1 MSASTGRDGRRH
13 PDRVSTAATGSFGA
27 PAPAGTAT
35 GGTAASGPVT
45 GGVEPLKILVAD
57 DEPAMVGVI
66 GAILGSAGHRI
77 IAAYDGREAMQAVR
91 GGAPGPGS
99 ARPGDAG
106 GRRRRRLSPDPA
118 AGDTP
123 IIVVSGESDLG
134 VTVELLDAGAD
145 DYVRKPFRAAELL
158 ARTRTVVRR
167 RRRAPARDGWIV
179 DRSRHEVAWQGRPI
193 PLTVTEFRLVS
204 RLVDRLGEVVD
215 RADLLAFA
223 WPGVDRPDPLWLKP
237 HMARLRSKL
246 IAAGAPSRPDPR
258 RRLPPRRC
266 GARGPSPLARPIR
279 TVTERSRA
287 PHPSGH
293 RTWATCNR
301 RVADA
306 SPAQPRTRP
315 PIRLASGWVALAP
328 GLTIVGREDA
338 HWSEGR
344 MMRSRI
350 RHGLAAAGIG
360 TALLTILPGTVAAAD
375 GTEVNSGDTA
385 WLLVDRPGDGHA
397 AGAGPVLRRPGAA
410 QERAVDDHAQ
420 LLRPGPR
427 QRRLGRSSASAW
439 PSGRTSTA
447 SG

>member
-1 MSASTGRDGRRH
+1 MPASTRPAGRRH
-13 PDRVSTAATGSFGA
+13 PDRVTTAATGSFGA
-27 PAPAGTAT
+27 PASAGTAT
-35 GGTAASGPVT
+35 GGSAASGLAT

-77 IAAYDGREAMQAVR
+77 IAAYDGREAIKRFEEEHPDLVLLDLAMPGVD
-91 GGAPGPGS
+91 GA
-99 ARPGDAG
+99 DVC
-106 GRRRRRLSPDPA
+106 RRIRA

-215 RADLLAFA
+215 RGDLLAFA

-246 IAAGAPSRPDPR
+246 IAAGAPVPV
-258 RRLPPRRC
+258 
-266 GARGPSPLARPIR
+266 PIR
-279 TVTERSRA
+279 GVGYRLDDAEREPEPEPEPGRGADPGGGVDPDGDGTV
-287 PHPSGH
+287 
-293 RTWATCNR
+293 
-301 RVADA
+301 A
-306 SPAQPRTRP
+306 SPA
-315 PIRLASGWVALAP
+315 S
-328 GLTIVGREDA
+328 E
-338 HWSEGR
+338 WSPN
-344 MMRSRI
+344 
-350 RHGLAAAGIG
+350 AGD
-360 TALLTILPGTVAAAD
+360 L
-375 GTEVNSGDTA
+375 
-385 WLLVDRPGDGHA
+385 
-397 AGAGPVLRRPGAA
+397 
-410 QERAVDDHAQ
+410 
-420 LLRPGPR
+420 
-427 QRRLGRSSASAW
+427 
-439 PSGRTSTA
+439 
-447 SG
+447 